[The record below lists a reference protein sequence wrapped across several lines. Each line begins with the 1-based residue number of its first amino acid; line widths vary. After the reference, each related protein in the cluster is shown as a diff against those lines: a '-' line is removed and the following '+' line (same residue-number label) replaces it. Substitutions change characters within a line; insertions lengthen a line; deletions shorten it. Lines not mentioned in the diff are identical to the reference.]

1 MFYEPILARKLPE
14 LHLLLY
20 KRIGGNPK
28 EEIE

>member
-1 MFYEPILARKLPE
+1 MHQCEQVKLSE

-28 EEIE
+28 EEIG